1 MNAFFEPHFAAE
13 AEILRSQRNE
23 TTKLEAERSALI
35 AELEATLSP
44 EVAVQVH
51 EVMQRSASRDQ
62 PVKYQATDERT
73 RSEGA
78 FDPVQPRDA

>member
-1 MNAFFEPHFAAE
+1 MVTFAERHFAAE

-23 TTKLEAERSALI
+23 TKKLEAERSALI
-35 AELEATLSP
+35 AELEVTLSP

-73 RSEGA
+73 RAEGA